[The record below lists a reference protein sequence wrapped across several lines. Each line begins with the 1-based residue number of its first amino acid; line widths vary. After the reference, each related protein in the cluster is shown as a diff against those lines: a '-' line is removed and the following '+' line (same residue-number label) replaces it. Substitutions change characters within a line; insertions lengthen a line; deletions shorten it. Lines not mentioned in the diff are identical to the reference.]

1 MQGLVDYSS
10 DEDESIHQAPV
21 AATAAPLSQVAP
33 AAAPAAAA
41 LPFLSELPDVR
52 TDGVSAET
60 LTRVGQYLEAQSH
73 YNFDL
78 TDSIK
83 RKRDF
88 GNPHI
93 LTKVCQFFEIDELGS
108 NYPPSLFDPMT
119 IKRKNEPDTVS
130 PSCAVATASAPPA
143 PIRTGIAF
151 VPATAAAEDP
161 SATAAAAAAA
171 ATGGGGGKEDK
182 KRARASRWG

>member
-33 AAAPAAAA
+33 APAAAAAAAAA

-60 LTRVGQYLEAQSH
+60 LTRVGQYLEALSH

-108 NYPPSLFDPMT
+108 NYPPSLFDPVA
-119 IKRKNEPDTVS
+119 IKRKNEPDTES
-130 PSCAVATASAPPA
+130 PSCAIATASAPPA

-161 SATAAAAAAA
+161 SATAAA
-171 ATGGGGGKEDK
+171 TGGGGGKEDK